1 MKCKRCR
8 RAEAAVDLPSHHAA
22 FCPDCFFLF
31 FRRQVTEGIRKLR
44 LLAPEDRVLVCVSGG
59 KDSLVLWDVLMDEG
73 YETEGLY
80 IDLGIDGYSDRSKEK
95 VLAYAA
101 SRGKTPIVVELAKEG
116 IPIPEAARC
125 VRMQEC
131 SICGTVKRYFF
142 NRVAA
147 EGKFTVVATGHNL
160 DDETARLLGNLLH
173 WQRDHLARQHPLLPG
188 ADGGLVRKVK
198 PLWRVSEVETAAYG
212 FLKGID
218 YVTEEC
224 PMSEDATSL
233 VYKEALSRIE
243 DRMPGTRIV
252 FYKGFLDP
260 SNPLRKGPEGEAAP
274 CRRCAGGNRAEET
287 AEGEGTPR
295 ACVVRRPDVR
305 GDVFLL
311 PDEGARA
318 ESALAAR
325 GEGFPMTEGKRVRRG
340 PFRAGEDILLISPK
354 GEEHLV
360 TLTPGKAFGTH
371 KGNLP
376 HDDLIGK
383 EDGGRAWTAMGSE
396 YRAFRPTY
404 MQFIMNQKRHAQI
417 IYPKDTGTIL
427 MWADI
432 FPGATVI
439 EAGIGWGALTIKLL
453 EAVGPTGKVVSY
465 EIREDFAESG
475 AGTVRRYLG
484 ACGNHEVK
492 VRDIYLGID
501 EREVDRIVLDLP
513 EPWQAVPHAREALAP
528 GGIVLSYL
536 PSTIQVKQLCD
547 RYAEEGGFA
556 EPETFE
562 VILRPWHVK
571 GNSVRPVQ
579 WMFSHSAFLVVTRKI
594 TT

>member
-22 FCPDCFFLF
+22 FCPDCFFVF

-59 KDSLVLWDVLMDEG
+59 KDSLVLWDVLIDGG

-101 SRGKTPIVVELAKEG
+101 SRGKTPIVVDLAKEG

-224 PMSEDATSL
+224 PMSFDATSL

-260 SNPLRKGPEGEAAP
+260 SNPLRKGPEAAVADDAVP
-274 CRRCAGGNRAEET
+274 
-287 AEGEGTPR
+287 TPED
-295 ACVVRRPDVR
+295 APAADA
-305 GDVFLL
+305 
-311 PDEGARA
+311 ARA
-318 ESALAAR
+318 
-325 GEGFPMTEGKRVRRG
+325 TEVE
-340 PFRAGEDILLISPK
+340 P
-354 GEEHLV
+354 EE
-360 TLTPGKAFGTH
+360 
-371 KGNLP
+371 
-376 HDDLIGK
+376 
-383 EDGGRAWTAMGSE
+383 
-396 YRAFRPTY
+396 
-404 MQFIMNQKRHAQI
+404 
-417 IYPKDTGTIL
+417 
-427 MWADI
+427 
-432 FPGATVI
+432 
-439 EAGIGWGALTIKLL
+439 
-453 EAVGPTGKVVSY
+453 
-465 EIREDFAESG
+465 G
-475 AGTVRRYLG
+475 AGTPG
-484 ACGNHEVK
+484 ACASCG
-492 VRDIYLGID
+492 
-501 EREVDRIVLDLP
+501 
-513 EPWQAVPHAREALAP
+513 AP
-528 GGIVLSYL
+528 
-536 PSTIQVKQLCD
+536 T
-547 RYAEEGGFA
+547 YAETCSFCRLKERVRKARSLRA
-556 EPETFE
+556 ER
-562 VILRPWHVK
+562 ISR
-571 GNSVRPVQ
+571 
-579 WMFSHSAFLVVTRKI
+579 
-594 TT
+594 